1 MSNRTINF
9 YTFIDGCEVS
19 FKQNE
24 VGERYV
30 KIHLYGNDGS
40 ISRLDSSAVEEDD
53 ETAKRFLHGLIDG
66 FFAEKKKVVTDNA
79 QAKTEA

>member
-66 FFAEKKKVVTDNA
+66 FFAEKKKAVTDNA